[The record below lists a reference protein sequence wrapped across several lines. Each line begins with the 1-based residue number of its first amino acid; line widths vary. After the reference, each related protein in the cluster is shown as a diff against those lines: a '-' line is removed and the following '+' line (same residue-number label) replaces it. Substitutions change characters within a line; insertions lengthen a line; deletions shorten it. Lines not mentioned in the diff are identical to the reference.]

1 MTTTREIADGFTAL
15 CKAGEFDAAGAK
27 YWSQDVVSIEAMEG
41 DMARIEGLDGVKAKG
56 DWWSANHEI
65 HAFETEGPFVE
76 GDQFALV
83 FRIDVTRKESG
94 ERVKM
99 DEVGLYTVRD
109 GKIVEERFMY

>member
-1 MTTTREIADGFTAL
+1 MTTTREIAEAFTAL
-15 CKAGEFDAAGAK
+15 CKAGEFDAAGDK
-27 YWSQDVVSIEAMEG
+27 YWSDDVVSIEAMEG
-41 DMARIEGLDGVKAKG
+41 DMARIEGLAGVKAKG
-56 DWWSANHEI
+56 EWWSTNHEI

-76 GDQFALV
+76 GDQFALL
-83 FRIDVTRKESG
+83 FRIDVTRKHSG